1 MSSKGRA
8 SRIAVVGCLL
18 LAAGAVYALVG
29 PVGKNP
35 GWSEHDYV
43 AWSLVAAGV
52 ALILLVA
59 LPALLVE
66 RRQPPTGD

>member
-8 SRIAVVGCLL
+8 SRIAMVGCLL
-18 LAAGAVYALVG
+18 LSAGVVYALVG
-29 PVGKNP
+29 PVGTHP

-43 AWSLVAAGV
+43 AWGLVASGL
-52 ALILLVA
+52 ALLLLVA

-66 RRQPPTGD
+66 RRQPPAGD